1 MPETTTETA
10 MLELGYGSTPS
21 HTVTIM
27 PDGALAFLAGCNA
40 RGEAALHQPGDAVVM
55 PFGVAYCYEY
65 GTEGKRGLFCAIPTQ
80 FDEWIAP
87 GTDYIPAIHGTP
99 YGAVPFNNI
108 ADLLLSM

>member
-65 GTEGKRGLFCAIPTQ
+65 GTEGKRGLFCAIPAQ
-80 FDEWIAP
+80 FHEWIAP
-87 GTDYIPAIHGTP
+87 GTDYNPAIHGTP
-99 YGAVPFNNI
+99 YGAVPFHNI